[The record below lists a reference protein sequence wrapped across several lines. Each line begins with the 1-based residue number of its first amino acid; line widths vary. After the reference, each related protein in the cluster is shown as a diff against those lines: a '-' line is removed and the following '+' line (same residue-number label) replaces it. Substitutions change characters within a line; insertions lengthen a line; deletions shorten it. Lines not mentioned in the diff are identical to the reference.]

1 MPDALGP
8 FRDLLGEGGVLSE
21 PDRTAAYTLDHRE
34 LMRGQ
39 TEAVLRPRSVEAVQG
54 LVRLARAH
62 GYGLVPQG
70 GNTGYVGG
78 ATPEPGRR
86 QLVVSLERMTRIRA
100 VDPLNFTLACDA
112 GTLLAQAQ
120 AAAAEH
126 DRLLPLSLGSE
137 GSCRLGGNL
146 GTNAGGLQVLRYGM
160 TRDLVLGLEAVLPD
174 GALFSDMRSLRKN
187 NIGTDLKQA
196 FIGAE
201 GTLGIVTGVVLK
213 LWPAQA
219 YRATAWLQ
227 LSAGASLPEIAALVR
242 RETSDLASTFEL
254 ISASSLGLVAEMRGT
269 DPGVRAG
276 PGGAVLLELQASSAR
291 IPLDDVLMGTLE
303 LLMERGEVEDA
314 VLAQSEA
321 QRRAMW
327 AIRETIPEGE
337 KHAGGSVKHDIAV
350 PVSQLAAFLERG
362 GALLAA
368 RLPEVRLSFYGHVG
382 DGNIHYNLVVPK
394 GQDRLAFTR
403 AIEAGIAHDLYA
415 IAADLGGSF
424 SAEYGIGRFKRDL
437 LVRYTDPTRLHLLAA
452 VKRAFDPEGMMNAG
466 AMLAEPPAGR
476 DQAGAAAG
484 SVS

>member
-1 MPDALGP
+1 MPGSDALDP
-8 FRDLLGEGGVLSE
+8 FRDLLGEGGVLSD
-21 PDRTAAYTLDHRE
+21 PGMTAPYCLDHRE
-34 LMRGQ
+34 LMRGA
-39 TEAVLRPRSVEAVQG
+39 TPAVLRPRSVEAVQG

-62 GYGLVPQG
+62 GFGLVPQG

-86 QLVVSLERMTRIRA
+86 QLVVSLERMTRIRS

-112 GTLLAQAQ
+112 GVILAEAQ
-120 AAAAEH
+120 RAAAEH
-126 DRLLPLSLGSE
+126 GLLLPLSLGSE

-160 TRDLVLGLEAVLPD
+160 TRDLVLGLEAVLAD
-174 GALFSDMRSLRKN
+174 GALFSDMRTLRKN

-213 LWPAQA
+213 LWPEQA
-219 YRATAWLQ
+219 FRATAWLQ
-227 LSAGASLPEIAALVR
+227 LGAGAPIPEIAADVR
-242 RETSDLASTFEL
+242 RETADLVSTFEL
-254 ISASSLGLVAEMRGT
+254 ISASSLGLVAEMRGADT
-269 DPGVRAG
+269 GLRTG

-291 IPLDDVLMGTLE
+291 IPLDEVLMGTLE
-303 LLMERGEVEDA
+303 GLMERGFVEDA
-314 VLAQSEA
+314 ALARSEA

-350 PVSQLAAFLERG
+350 PVSRLTDFLERA
-362 GALLAA
+362 GAIVAEQM
-368 RLPEVRLSFYGHVG
+368 PGVRLSFYGHVG
-382 DGNIHYNLVVPK
+382 DGNIHYNLVVPE

-403 AIEAGIAHDLYA
+403 AVEAGIAHDLYA
-415 IAADLGGSF
+415 VAIDLGGSF

-437 LVRYTDPTRLHLLAA
+437 LARYTDPTRLALVAA
-452 VKRAFDPEGMMNAG
+452 VKRAFDPEGVMNAG
-466 AMLAEPPAGR
+466 AMLG
-476 DQAGAAAG
+476 G
-484 SVS
+484 